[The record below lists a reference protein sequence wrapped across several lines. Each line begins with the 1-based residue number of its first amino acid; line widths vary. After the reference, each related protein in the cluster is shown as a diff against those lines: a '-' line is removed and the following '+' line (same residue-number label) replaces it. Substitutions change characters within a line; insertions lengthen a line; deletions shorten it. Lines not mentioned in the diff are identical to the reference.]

1 MAAEKDTINKKD
13 KSPLAKNILCAVG
26 AGVLVQGAA
35 GTANASSLPYIIV
48 SPRYQAQAY
57 SADDAQPGRNGS
69 ADSSGVSEQAGAQ
82 AEEESAAA
90 EHIETGSPVEM
101 EQLES
106 FDEEAERSSS
116 AESKRSVDGNF
127 AGQDVEAKNATMTF
141 EQPKVIRPVE
151 KRSSYEGGAEQSG
164 IRARVAEILRLYD
177 ENKRSSPYAS
187 FAERFQEKR
196 HMHSGVINGDQAAK
210 NEKSF
215 WRNDGSGTIEEN
227 KDVEVDRSRGNVSGK
242 SDRVQQ
248 DAAFAEPAASVPGQ
262 RAEKAALPQDLKSR
276 AAIVQVPDEAP
287 GDSVSEPMGTGD
299 DFEFKPSG
307 SYGRYDIS
315 GGSRADVPA
324 AQPVQQRNPWA
335 AIDAEKKAKE
345 QQRAERTGTSDIQR
359 NTPVFG
365 GADDDVAS
373 MDKMMM
379 VERFRRPA
387 PGWTHEVLQ
396 RLASEGLLAPEDAGR
411 SFDSLT
417 RREGA
422 VLTARSFNI
431 YRTQRS
437 HRAGGDTMIPS
448 QRSHSFA
455 QHDIDRLMREFAVEV
470 EALGY
475 NIIDQVTDTKVVYK
489 NEYDWK
495 FGGELR
501 YSFEKNSGAPRYTW
515 SDHRVR
521 GRIYADKAISPNWT
535 VHGLLEVDKHN
546 FFDKDDA
553 AAVSDDDDGDLELS
567 RIYLE
572 GNYNWWNMPVTLE
585 LGKTYAYLAEGNVL
599 DSDFD
604 GLKITARP
612 DGNTIYSAGYG
623 QVNDSEDMYYLEG
636 SLRNRNQDYLGG
648 YYHWDNYG
656 SPTSIWAAGT
666 NYYTGN
672 YTLGGMYLKANRPD
686 GSGADDGYVLSARY
700 GKNFPWIAHTY
711 EFDLKYYNMAGTTYI
726 NHTMNGVGS
735 YMDGFEGWGA
745 MAYYTPVENWVLGL
759 EYYDLKDK
767 TTDEKGKTLWASL
780 TYSF

>member
-1 MAAEKDTINKKD
+1 MATEKDTIDRKD

-57 SADDAQPGRNGS
+57 GADDAQPDRSSAGS
-69 ADSSGVSEQAGAQ
+69 TAVSEQAGAQ
-82 AEEESAAA
+82 ADEESTAQA
-90 EHIETGSPVEM
+90 EQIENGAPVEM
-101 EQLES
+101 EKLES
-106 FDEEAERSSS
+106 FDDEAGQSRSE
-116 AESKRSVDGNF
+116 ESKRAVDGNF
-127 AGQDVEAKNATMTF
+127 SGQDVEAKNATMTF
-141 EQPKVIRPVE
+141 EPPKVIRPVE
-151 KRSSYEGGAEQSG
+151 KRHSYEDGAGQSG
-164 IRARVAEILRLYD
+164 IKARVAEILRLYD
-177 ENKRSSPYAS
+177 ENKRSSPYAA
-187 FAERFQEKR
+187 FAEGFQAKR

-215 WRNDGSGTIEEN
+215 WRNDGSGAIEEN
-227 KDVEVDRSRGNVSGK
+227 KDVEVDKSRSNVSGK

-248 DAAFAEPAASVPGQ
+248 DAAFAEPAASVPEE
-262 RAEKAALPQDLKSR
+262 RVEKAVLPQDLASR
-276 AAIVQVPDEAP
+276 ADIVQVPDEAP
-287 GDSVSEPMGTGD
+287 AESVSEPMDTGD

-307 SYGRYDIS
+307 GYSRYDIS
-315 GGSRADVPA
+315 DGSRADASA
-324 AQPVQQRNPWA
+324 ANPVQQRNPWA

-345 QQRAERTGTSDIQR
+345 QQRSERTDGSDIQR
-359 NTPVFG
+359 NTPIFG
-365 GADDDVAS
+365 ADDDDVAS
-373 MDKMMM
+373 PDKMMM

-431 YRTQRS
+431 YRTQRG
-437 HRAGGDTMIPS
+437 HRANGDTMIPS
-448 QRSHSFA
+448 QRNYSFA
-455 QHDIDRLMREFAVEV
+455 RHDIDRLMREFAIEV

-515 SDHRVR
+515 SDHRIR
-521 GRIYADKAISPNWT
+521 GRIYADKAISPNWM

-553 AAVSDDDDGDLELS
+553 AAVSDEDDGDLELS

-604 GLKITARP
+604 GLKITAKP

-711 EFDLKYYNMAGTTYI
+711 EFDLKYYNMAGNTYI
-726 NHTMNGVGS
+726 NHTMNGVGN
-735 YMDGFEGWGA
+735 YMNGFEGWGA

-780 TYSF
+780 SYSF